1 MRSCLLLSALAAVS
15 TASIGN
21 GILEPNSTTIIDDS
35 DWPDTTTDTNSVT
48 RPPFVGPSHIL
59 IFPPSSISARPSSS
73 LAKLPASRSTLSRR
87 SDGASDGDQDILV
100 SISGRDLIDDP
111 DDTDDGDNHDDDDH
125 EDGSLLS
132 SASEIGTGIATKVL
146 SAVSEFFLGPST
158 TKSTSTAE
166 STSTRDSD
174 QDSTDDPDDSDDDD
188 DDDESFW
195 ETITDGQ
202 KSSLKSRGSSKISSL
217 LDPTSTES
225 EQTMFSDWLL
235 PSSSFESTMFG
246 QAAIDTRTR
255 SRLSSSL
262 PTRTGARSSS
272 PSRSR
277 TRQTSTFRTRTRT
290 RTRSRSSRLSI
301 TRSSSSSLSVT
312 ASSSSA
318 SPTTTMTS
326 TVNSTSATTRTL
338 YSDGFPT
345 STTTVIRLVEPS
357 SPINASS
364 THHFHGLL
372 AGLTNHI
379 IHSSLLCSVIDI
391 DIVVSSLV
399 CSIVDIFVSSFIRPL
414 VDIIHSSLLCSA
426 IDIDIVV
433 SSLVCP
439 LIQVI
444 FSSSVRPLRDIDED
458 DDSHGDIDQDEDSH
472 KDNQSSKI
480 HEVNQEQEV
489 YQVINKNVL
498 NAHGFNLHNNHHGL
512 PISIT
517 YRLANLVVFKAHDT
531 WYLLHDAW
539 SDEESNPSDLIENEN
554 RGSYYT
560 FLYFGGFHSYYT
572 FLYFGGFHSYDF
584 LQNEDRGSCHNH
596 HAFPIIFHKIKTKQK
611 SSTGAKKTKKCS
623 STRRVSSVP
632 KKPASPETFI
642 TRTTVRSPTTTTT
655 TATRVSTSI
664 STSVT
669 TTVSTKFK
677 KGRTTATR
685 WEKTRTKT
693 KTKTPRAR
701 TKTIIRPSGVRT
713 EYLLSTKTKMETKV
727 LHHTRTKT
735 RQHTRA
741 TTRQHT
747 RTRTTTATTITYIG
761 GVQTKTV
768 TLDVDGP
775 PRPTET
781 VTVVTGRP
789 DGSTRTLSR
798 TGPTVVVSEKPDVTI
813 TIPGHSTT
821 ITRRPSTASTTVD
834 SSTPGSQTITVS
846 DARVRQIRGMNA
858 GINDRKLGTFKGL
871 GKDRKTVKF
880 PNKHGSDACKAM
892 SKKCKFAAKDDNT
905 VLPCQERLAY
915 EVFQLYEADPN
926 QSFARGEVVACIDQ
940 NTNYCASIDWQ
951 PWIQKSPKAGKFV
964 EDLMT
969 QRSLNDQDEVPIA
982 SVVESMNWMLD
993 SDARLCGETLLTVE
1007 KQRHS
1012 AGNNLGDMVG
1022 RYVLKLGTAPPKKHG
1037 PTFEDGSNDHSTDD
1051 KDGDDDGESYTPW
1064 VKPSGRRL
1072 VFPNIHDNGVVSDA

>member
-1 MRSCLLLSALAAVS
+1 MRSYLLLSALAAVS

-21 GILEPNSTTIIDDS
+21 GILESNSTTIIDDS

-48 RPPFVGPSHIL
+48 RPPFIGPSHIL

-158 TKSTSTAE
+158 TKSTSTAK

-188 DDDESFW
+188 DDDFW
-195 ETITDGQ
+195 ETITDGL

-246 QAAIDTRTR
+246 QAAIDTHLNIPHSYSYSHKVKIIQTINHQVKLVQSVSYRVKLISQSNHDHDIDR
-255 SRLSSSL
+255 QLYLCNDSYFHC
-262 PTRTGARSSS
+262 ARCG
-272 PSRSR
+272 
-277 TRQTSTFRTRTRT
+277 
-290 RTRSRSSRLSI
+290 
-301 TRSSSSSLSVT
+301 
-312 ASSSSA
+312 
-318 SPTTTMTS
+318 
-326 TVNSTSATTRTL
+326 STSH
-338 YSDGFPT
+338 SVNDDHPQ
-345 STTTVIRLVEPS
+345 
-357 SPINASS
+357 
-364 THHFHGLL
+364 HHFHGLL
-372 AGLTNHI
+372 ANLTNHI
-379 IHSSLLCSVIDI
+379 IHSSLLCSVIDIDIVVSSLVCSIVDIIHSSLLCSAIDI

-426 IDIDIVV
+426 IDIDIVL

-480 HEVNQEQEV
+480 HEVYQEQEV

-517 YRLANLVVFKAHDT
+517 YRLANLVVFKTHDT
-531 WYLLHDAW
+531 WHLLHDAW
-539 SDEESNPSDLIENEN
+539 SDEESHPSDLIENEN

-560 FLYFGGFHSYYT
+560 FLYFGGFHSY
-572 FLYFGGFHSYDF
+572 DF
-584 LQNEDRGSCHNH
+584 LQNEDRGS
-596 HAFPIIFHKIKTKQK
+596 IKTKQK

-642 TRTTVRSPTTTTT
+642 SRTTVRSPTTITTI
-655 TATRVSTSI
+655 ATRVSTSI

-669 TTVSTKFK
+669 TSVSTKFK

-701 TKTIIRPSGVRT
+701 TKTITRPSGVRT

-727 LHHTRTKT
+727 LHHTRIKT

-768 TLDVDGP
+768 TLDIDRP
-775 PRPTET
+775 SRPTKT
-781 VTVVTGRP
+781 VTVDIGRP
-789 DGSTRTLSR
+789 GRSTRTLSR
-798 TGPTVVVSEKPDVTI
+798 TGLTVVVSETPAATI
-813 TIPGHSTT
+813 TTPGHSTT

-834 SSTPGSQTITVS
+834 SSTPGSQIITVS
-846 DARVRQIRGMNA
+846 DARARQIRGMNA

-1051 KDGDDDGESYTPW
+1051 QDGNDDGESYTPW
-1064 VKPSGRRL
+1064 VKPSGRHF
-1072 VFPNIHDNGVVSDA
+1072 VFPDIHDNGVVSDA

>member
-21 GILEPNSTTIIDDS
+21 GILESNSTTIIDDS

-48 RPPFVGPSHIL
+48 RPPFIGPSHIL
-59 IFPPSSISARPSSS
+59 IFPSSSISARPSSS

-87 SDGASDGDQDILV
+87 SDGTFDRDQDILV
-100 SISGRDLIDDP
+100 SISGRDLTDDP
-111 DDTDDGDNHDDDDH
+111 DGTDDGDD
-125 EDGSLLS
+125 EDSLLS
-132 SASEIGTGIATKVL
+132 SAKEIGKGIATKLL
-146 SAVSEFFLGPST
+146 SAVSQFWLDPST
-158 TKSTSTAE
+158 TKSSSTAK
-166 STSTRDSD
+166 STRTRDSD
-174 QDSTDDPDDSDDDD
+174 QDPTGDPNDSDDDDD

-217 LDPTSTES
+217 LNPTSTES

-262 PTRTGARSSS
+262 PTRTGARSSP

-301 TRSSSSSLSVT
+301 TRSSSSSQSVT

-364 THHFHGLL
+364 TVLVVVQPHTQSTTTILSTISTVSL
-372 AGLTNHI
+372 QVSPTT
-379 IHSSLLCSVIDI
+379 SST
-391 DIVVSSLV
+391 
-399 CSIVDIFVSSFIRPL
+399 RR
-414 VDIIHSSLLCSA
+414 
-426 IDIDIVV
+426 
-433 SSLVCP
+433 
-439 LIQVI
+439 
-444 FSSSVRPLRDIDED
+444 SSVRSSTSSSPR
-458 DDSHGDIDQDEDSH
+458 SSVRSSTSSTRRSSVRSSTSTSSSRRSSVR
-472 KDNQSSKI
+472 SSKSSSRRPSVHLETSTKMTTLTETSTKMKTLTKTTSPPRSTKSTKSKKSTKSSTKTSTSQDLTVI
-480 HEVNQEQEV
+480 LDVVSVKTTTARPSNVTVEVVSTETTTARASTFLVEV
-489 YQVINKNVL
+489 VTKPTRQPTRSSMPTASTSTTTITVYPFPLPTVL
-498 NAHGFNLHNNHHGL
+498 PTSSSSRLKTHGTSFTTRGL
-512 PISIT
+512 MESPTHPISLRTRTVARTTPSSTLEGSTRTIS
-517 YRLANLVVFKAHDT
+517 YRTKTVARATTTTHF
-531 WYLLHDAW
+531 
-539 SDEESNPSDLIENEN
+539 PSSSTGTSELSV
-554 RGSYYT
+554 SY
-560 FLYFGGFHSYYT
+560 
-572 FLYFGGFHSYDF
+572 
-584 LQNEDRGSCHNH
+584 R
-596 HAFPIIFHKIKTKQK
+596 IKTKQK

-632 KKPASPETFI
+632 KKPASPET
-642 TRTTVRSPTTTTT
+642 
-655 TATRVSTSI
+655 
-664 STSVT
+664 
-669 TTVSTKFK
+669 
-677 KGRTTATR
+677 
-685 WEKTRTKT
+685 
-693 KTKTPRAR
+693 
-701 TKTIIRPSGVRT
+701 TKTITRPSGVRT
-713 EYLLSTKTKMETKV
+713 EYLLSTETKIKTKV

-747 RTRTTTATTITYIG
+747 RTKTTTATTITYIG

-781 VTVVTGRP
+781 VTVVIGRP

-846 DARVRQIRGMNA
+846 DARARQIRGMNA
-858 GINDRKLGTFKGL
+858 GINDRKLETFKGL

-951 PWIQKSPKAGKFV
+951 PWVQKSPKAGKFV

-1051 KDGDDDGESYTPW
+1051 QDGHDDGESYTPW
-1064 VKPSGRRL
+1064 VKPSGRHF

>member
-1 MRSCLLLSALAAVS
+1 MKTLTKTTSPPRSTKSTKSKKSTKSSTKTSTSQDLTVILDVVS
-15 TASIGN
+15 VK
-21 GILEPNSTTIIDDS
+21 
-35 DWPDTTTDTNSVT
+35 TTT
-48 RPPFVGPSHIL
+48 
-59 IFPPSSISARPSSS
+59 ARPSNV
-73 LAKLPASRSTLSRR
+73 T
-87 SDGASDGDQDILV
+87 V
-100 SISGRDLIDDP
+100 
-111 DDTDDGDNHDDDDH
+111 
-125 EDGSLLS
+125 E
-132 SASEIGTGIATKVL
+132 V
-146 SAVSEFFLGPST
+146 V
-158 TKSTSTAE
+158 
-166 STSTRDSD
+166 
-174 QDSTDDPDDSDDDD
+174 
-188 DDDESFW
+188 
-195 ETITDGQ
+195 
-202 KSSLKSRGSSKISSL
+202 
-217 LDPTSTES
+217 STE
-225 EQTMFSDWLL
+225 T
-235 PSSSFESTMFG
+235 T
-246 QAAIDTRTR
+246 T
-255 SRLSSSL
+255 
-262 PTRTGARSSS
+262 ARA
-272 PSRSR
+272 
-277 TRQTSTFRTRTRT
+277 STF
-290 RTRSRSSRLSI
+290 
-301 TRSSSSSLSVT
+301 
-312 ASSSSA
+312 
-318 SPTTTMTS
+318 
-326 TVNSTSATTRTL
+326 
-338 YSDGFPT
+338 
-345 STTTVIRLVEPS
+345 LVE
-357 SPINASS
+357 
-364 THHFHGLL
+364 
-372 AGLTNHI
+372 
-379 IHSSLLCSVIDI
+379 V
-391 DIVVSSLV
+391 
-399 CSIVDIFVSSFIRPL
+399 
-414 VDIIHSSLLCSA
+414 
-426 IDIDIVV
+426 
-433 SSLVCP
+433 
-439 LIQVI
+439 
-444 FSSSVRPLRDIDED
+444 
-458 DDSHGDIDQDEDSH
+458 
-472 KDNQSSKI
+472 
-480 HEVNQEQEV
+480 
-489 YQVINKNVL
+489 VL

-512 PISIT
+512 PISFT

-531 WYLLHDAW
+531 WHLLHDAW

-560 FLYFGGFHSYYT
+560 FLYFGGFHSY
-572 FLYFGGFHSYDF
+572 DF

-596 HAFPIIFHKIKTKQK
+596 HAFLIIFHRYLGAERLVQNQDQAEVVYWSQK
-611 SSTGAKKTKKCS
+611 DQ
-623 STRRVSSVP
+623 
-632 KKPASPETFI
+632 EM
-642 TRTTVRSPTTTTT
+642 
-655 TATRVSTSI
+655 
-664 STSVT
+664 
-669 TTVSTKFK
+669 
-677 KGRTTATR
+677 
-685 WEKTRTKT
+685 
-693 KTKTPRAR
+693 
-701 TKTIIRPSGVRT
+701 PSGVRT

-735 RQHTRA
+735 RQHTR
-741 TTRQHT
+741 
-747 RTRTTTATTITYIG
+747 TRTTTATTITYIG

-768 TLDVDGP
+768 TLDIDRP
-775 PRPTET
+775 SRPTKT
-781 VTVVTGRP
+781 VTVDIGRP
-789 DGSTRTLSR
+789 GRSTRTLSR

>member
-1 MRSCLLLSALAAVS
+1 MRSALAAVS

-21 GILEPNSTTIIDDS
+21 GILESNSTTIIDDS

-174 QDSTDDPDDSDDDD
+174 QDSTDDPDDSDDDDD

-364 THHFHGLL
+364 TVLVVVQPHTQSTTTILSTISTSTKSKKSTKSSTKTSTPQD
-372 AGLTNHI
+372 LT
-379 IHSSLLCSVIDI
+379 VILD
-391 DIVVSSLV
+391 VVSV
-399 CSIVDIFVSSFIRPL
+399 KTTTARPSN
-414 VDIIHSSLLCSA
+414 VTVE
-426 IDIDIVV
+426 VV
-433 SSLVCP
+433 STETTTARASTFLV
-439 LIQVI
+439 
-444 FSSSVRPLRDIDED
+444 
-458 DDSHGDIDQDEDSH
+458 
-472 KDNQSSKI
+472 
-480 HEVNQEQEV
+480 EV
-489 YQVINKNVL
+489 VL

-512 PISIT
+512 PVSIT

-596 HAFPIIFHKIKTKQK
+596 HAFPIIFHKYLGAERLVQNQDQAEVVYWSQK
-611 SSTGAKKTKKCS
+611 DQ
-623 STRRVSSVP
+623 
-632 KKPASPETFI
+632 EMFI
-642 TRTTVRSPTTTTT
+642 HSQ
-655 TATRVSTSI
+655 S
-664 STSVT
+664 
-669 TTVSTKFK
+669 F
-677 KGRTTATR
+677 
-685 WEKTRTKT
+685 
-693 KTKTPRAR
+693 
-701 TKTIIRPSGVRT
+701 TIIRPSGVRT

>member
-1 MRSCLLLSALAAVS
+1 MP
-15 TASIGN
+15 TAS
-21 GILEPNSTTIIDDS
+21 
-35 DWPDTTTDTNSVT
+35 
-48 RPPFVGPSHIL
+48 
-59 IFPPSSISARPSSS
+59 
-73 LAKLPASRSTLSRR
+73 
-87 SDGASDGDQDILV
+87 
-100 SISGRDLIDDP
+100 
-111 DDTDDGDNHDDDDH
+111 
-125 EDGSLLS
+125 
-132 SASEIGTGIATKVL
+132 
-146 SAVSEFFLGPST
+146 
-158 TKSTSTAE
+158 
-166 STSTRDSD
+166 
-174 QDSTDDPDDSDDDD
+174 
-188 DDDESFW
+188 
-195 ETITDGQ
+195 
-202 KSSLKSRGSSKISSL
+202 
-217 LDPTSTES
+217 
-225 EQTMFSDWLL
+225 
-235 PSSSFESTMFG
+235 
-246 QAAIDTRTR
+246 
-255 SRLSSSL
+255 
-262 PTRTGARSSS
+262 
-272 PSRSR
+272 
-277 TRQTSTFRTRTRT
+277 
-290 RTRSRSSRLSI
+290 
-301 TRSSSSSLSVT
+301 
-312 ASSSSA
+312 
-318 SPTTTMTS
+318 
-326 TVNSTSATTRTL
+326 
-338 YSDGFPT
+338 T
-345 STTTVIRLVEPS
+345 STTTITVYPSPSPTVLPTSSSSRLTTHGTSFTTRDLMKSPTHPISLRTRTVARTTPS
-357 SPINASS
+357 STLEGSTRTISYRTKTVARATTTTHFPSSS
-364 THHFHGLL
+364 TGTSEL
-372 AGLTNHI
+372 
-379 IHSSLLCSVIDI
+379 SV
-391 DIVVSSLV
+391 S
-399 CSIVDIFVSSFIRPL
+399 
-414 VDIIHSSLLCSA
+414 
-426 IDIDIVV
+426 
-433 SSLVCP
+433 
-439 LIQVI
+439 
-444 FSSSVRPLRDIDED
+444 
-458 DDSHGDIDQDEDSH
+458 
-472 KDNQSSKI
+472 
-480 HEVNQEQEV
+480 
-489 YQVINKNVL
+489 
-498 NAHGFNLHNNHHGL
+498 
-512 PISIT
+512 
-517 YRLANLVVFKAHDT
+517 YR
-531 WYLLHDAW
+531 
-539 SDEESNPSDLIENEN
+539 
-554 RGSYYT
+554 
-560 FLYFGGFHSYYT
+560 
-572 FLYFGGFHSYDF
+572 
-584 LQNEDRGSCHNH
+584 
-596 HAFPIIFHKIKTKQK
+596 IKTKQK

-642 TRTTVRSPTTTTT
+642 SRTTVRSPTTTTT

-858 GINDRKLGTFKGL
+858 GINDRKLGTFKSL

-1064 VKPSGRRL
+1064 VKPSGRHF
-1072 VFPNIHDNGVVSDA
+1072 VFPNIHDNSVVSDA

>member
-15 TASIGN
+15 TASIGK
-21 GILEPNSTTIIDDS
+21 GILESNSTTIIDDS
-35 DWPDTTTDTNSVT
+35 DWPDTATDTNSVT
-48 RPPFVGPSHIL
+48 RPPFIRPPHIL

-87 SDGASDGDQDILV
+87 SDGTFDRDQDILV

-111 DDTDDGDNHDDDDH
+111 DGTDDGDD
-125 EDGSLLS
+125 EDSLLS
-132 SASEIGTGIATKVL
+132 SAKNIGKGIATKLL
-146 SAVSEFFLGPST
+146 SAVSQFWLDPST
-158 TKSTSTAE
+158 TKSSSTAK
-166 STSTRDSD
+166 STRTRDSD
-174 QDSTDDPDDSDDDD
+174 QDPTGDPNDSDD

-364 THHFHGLL
+364 TVLVVVQPHTQSTTTILSTISTMTT
-372 AGLTNHI
+372 LTETSTKMKTLTKTTSPSRSTKSTKSKKSTK
-379 IHSSLLCSVIDI
+379 SSTKTSTSQDLTVILD
-391 DIVVSSLV
+391 VVSV
-399 CSIVDIFVSSFIRPL
+399 KTTTARPSN
-414 VDIIHSSLLCSA
+414 VTVE
-426 IDIDIVV
+426 VV
-433 SSLVCP
+433 STETTTARASTFLVE
-439 LIQVI
+439 VTT
-444 FSSSVRPLRDIDED
+444 
-458 DDSHGDIDQDEDSH
+458 DQ
-472 KDNQSSKI
+472 
-480 HEVNQEQEV
+480 
-489 YQVINKNVL
+489 VL

-531 WYLLHDAW
+531 WHLLHDAW

-560 FLYFGGFHSYYT
+560 FLYFGGFHSY
-572 FLYFGGFHSYDF
+572 DF

-596 HAFPIIFHKIKTKQK
+596 HAFPIIFHRYLGAERLVQNQDQAEVVYWSQK
-611 SSTGAKKTKKCS
+611 DQ
-623 STRRVSSVP
+623 
-632 KKPASPETFI
+632 EMFI
-642 TRTTVRSPTTTTT
+642 HSQ
-655 TATRVSTSI
+655 S
-664 STSVT
+664 
-669 TTVSTKFK
+669 F
-677 KGRTTATR
+677 
-685 WEKTRTKT
+685 
-693 KTKTPRAR
+693 
-701 TKTIIRPSGVRT
+701 TIIRPSGVRT
-713 EYLLSTKTKMETKV
+713 EYLLSTKTKMQTKV

-834 SSTPGSQTITVS
+834 SSTPGSQIITVS
-846 DARVRQIRGMNA
+846 DARARQIRGMNA

-1037 PTFEDGSNDHSTDD
+1037 PTFEDGGNDHSTDD
-1051 KDGDDDGESYTPW
+1051 KDGDDDGESYTPGSS
-1064 VKPSGRRL
+1064 PAADILS
-1072 VFPNIHDNGVVSDA
+1072 FPIFMTIALSVMHDETAGKAGMKGV

>member
-21 GILEPNSTTIIDDS
+21 GILESNSTTIIDDS

-174 QDSTDDPDDSDDDD
+174 QDSTDDPDDSDDDDD

-364 THHFHGLL
+364 TVLVVVQPHTQSTTTILSTISTMTT
-372 AGLTNHI
+372 LTETSTKMKTLTKTTSPPRSTKSTKSKKSTK
-379 IHSSLLCSVIDI
+379 SSTKTSTPQDLTLILD
-391 DIVVSSLV
+391 VVSV
-399 CSIVDIFVSSFIRPL
+399 KTTTARPSN
-414 VDIIHSSLLCSA
+414 VTVE
-426 IDIDIVV
+426 VV
-433 SSLVCP
+433 STETTTARASTFLVE
-439 LIQVI
+439 VTT
-444 FSSSVRPLRDIDED
+444 
-458 DDSHGDIDQDEDSH
+458 DQ
-472 KDNQSSKI
+472 
-480 HEVNQEQEV
+480 
-489 YQVINKNVL
+489 VL

-596 HAFPIIFHKIKTKQK
+596 HAFPIIFHKYLGAERLVQNQDQAEVVYWSQK
-611 SSTGAKKTKKCS
+611 DQ
-623 STRRVSSVP
+623 
-632 KKPASPETFI
+632 EMFI
-642 TRTTVRSPTTTTT
+642 HSQ
-655 TATRVSTSI
+655 S
-664 STSVT
+664 
-669 TTVSTKFK
+669 F
-677 KGRTTATR
+677 
-685 WEKTRTKT
+685 
-693 KTKTPRAR
+693 
-701 TKTIIRPSGVRT
+701 TIIRPSGVRT

>member
-1 MRSCLLLSALAAVS
+1 MSRGHE
-15 TASIGN
+15 T
-21 GILEPNSTTIIDDS
+21 DQ
-35 DWPDTTTDTNSVT
+35 TTD
-48 RPPFVGPSHIL
+48 
-59 IFPPSSISARPSSS
+59 
-73 LAKLPASRSTLSRR
+73 
-87 SDGASDGDQDILV
+87 Q
-100 SISGRDLIDDP
+100 
-111 DDTDDGDNHDDDDH
+111 
-125 EDGSLLS
+125 
-132 SASEIGTGIATKVL
+132 
-146 SAVSEFFLGPST
+146 
-158 TKSTSTAE
+158 
-166 STSTRDSD
+166 
-174 QDSTDDPDDSDDDD
+174 
-188 DDDESFW
+188 
-195 ETITDGQ
+195 
-202 KSSLKSRGSSKISSL
+202 
-217 LDPTSTES
+217 
-225 EQTMFSDWLL
+225 
-235 PSSSFESTMFG
+235 
-246 QAAIDTRTR
+246 
-255 SRLSSSL
+255 
-262 PTRTGARSSS
+262 
-272 PSRSR
+272 
-277 TRQTSTFRTRTRT
+277 
-290 RTRSRSSRLSI
+290 
-301 TRSSSSSLSVT
+301 
-312 ASSSSA
+312 
-318 SPTTTMTS
+318 
-326 TVNSTSATTRTL
+326 
-338 YSDGFPT
+338 
-345 STTTVIRLVEPS
+345 
-357 SPINASS
+357 
-364 THHFHGLL
+364 
-372 AGLTNHI
+372 
-379 IHSSLLCSVIDI
+379 
-391 DIVVSSLV
+391 
-399 CSIVDIFVSSFIRPL
+399 
-414 VDIIHSSLLCSA
+414 
-426 IDIDIVV
+426 
-433 SSLVCP
+433 
-439 LIQVI
+439 
-444 FSSSVRPLRDIDED
+444 
-458 DDSHGDIDQDEDSH
+458 
-472 KDNQSSKI
+472 
-480 HEVNQEQEV
+480 
-489 YQVINKNVL
+489 VL

-531 WYLLHDAW
+531 WHLLHDAW

-560 FLYFGGFHSYYT
+560 FLYFGGFHSY
-572 FLYFGGFHSYDF
+572 DF

-596 HAFPIIFHKIKTKQK
+596 HAFPIIFHRIKTKQK

-642 TRTTVRSPTTTTT
+642 SRTTVRSPTTTTT

-834 SSTPGSQTITVS
+834 SSTPGSQIITVS
-846 DARVRQIRGMNA
+846 DARARQIRGMNA

-1037 PTFEDGSNDHSTDD
+1037 PTFEDGGNDHSTDD

-1064 VKPSGRRL
+1064 VKPSGRHF
-1072 VFPNIHDNGVVSDA
+1072 VFPNIHDNSVVSDA

>member
-1 MRSCLLLSALAAVS
+1 MRSYLLLSALAAVS

-21 GILEPNSTTIIDDS
+21 GILESNSTTIIDDS

-48 RPPFVGPSHIL
+48 RPPFIGPSHIL
-59 IFPPSSISARPSSS
+59 IFPSSSISARPSSS

-158 TKSTSTAE
+158 TKSTSTAK

-174 QDSTDDPDDSDDDD
+174 QDSIDDPDDSDDDD
-188 DDDESFW
+188 DDDDDFW
-195 ETITDGQ
+195 ETITDGL

-235 PSSSFESTMFG
+235 SSSSFESTMFG
-246 QAAIDTRTR
+246 QAAIDTHLNIPHSYSYSHKVKIIQTINHQVKLVQSVSYRVKLISQSNHDHDIDR
-255 SRLSSSL
+255 QLYLCNDSYFHC
-262 PTRTGARSSS
+262 ARCG
-272 PSRSR
+272 
-277 TRQTSTFRTRTRT
+277 
-290 RTRSRSSRLSI
+290 
-301 TRSSSSSLSVT
+301 
-312 ASSSSA
+312 
-318 SPTTTMTS
+318 
-326 TVNSTSATTRTL
+326 STSH
-338 YSDGFPT
+338 SVNDDHPQ
-345 STTTVIRLVEPS
+345 
-357 SPINASS
+357 
-364 THHFHGLL
+364 HHLHGLL

-560 FLYFGGFHSYYT
+560 FLYFGGFHSY
-572 FLYFGGFHSYDF
+572 DF

-596 HAFPIIFHKIKTKQK
+596 HAFPIIFHRIKTKQK

-642 TRTTVRSPTTTTT
+642 SRTTVRSPTTTTT

-1064 VKPSGRRL
+1064 VKPSGRHF
-1072 VFPNIHDNGVVSDA
+1072 VFPNIHDNSVVSDA

>member
-21 GILEPNSTTIIDDS
+21 GILESNSTTIIDDS

-48 RPPFVGPSHIL
+48 RPPFIGPSHIL

-87 SDGASDGDQDILV
+87 SDGTFDRDQDILV

-111 DDTDDGDNHDDDDH
+111 DGTDDGDH
-125 EDGSLLS
+125 EDSLLS

-146 SAVSEFFLGPST
+146 SAQNQLITRFNLHRVGANDVLGLAISIV
-158 TKSTSTAE
+158 TS
-166 STSTRDSD
+166 
-174 QDSTDDPDDSDDDD
+174 
-188 DDDESFW
+188 W
-195 ETITDGQ
+195 EYDV
-202 KSSLKSRGSSKISSL
+202 
-217 LDPTSTES
+217 
-225 EQTMFSDWLL
+225 
-235 PSSSFESTMFG
+235 
-246 QAAIDTRTR
+246 
-255 SRLSSSL
+255 
-262 PTRTGARSSS
+262 RSSS
-272 PSRSR
+272 DRYSYQITLVFVFTNSYWSTLISSFAFPY
-277 TRQTSTFRTRTRT
+277 QTDLNIPHSYSYSHKVKIIQTINHQVK
-290 RTRSRSSRLSI
+290 LVQ
-301 TRSSSSSLSVT
+301 SV
-312 ASSSSA
+312 SYRVKLISQS
-318 SPTTTMTS
+318 
-326 TVNSTSATTRTL
+326 
-338 YSDGFPT
+338 
-345 STTTVIRLVEPS
+345 
-357 SPINASS
+357 
-364 THHFHGLL
+364 
-372 AGLTNHI
+372 NHD
-379 IHSSLLCSVIDI
+379 HDI
-391 DIVVSSLV
+391 DRQLY
-399 CSIVDIFVSSFIRPL
+399 
-414 VDIIHSSLLCSA
+414 LCN
-426 IDIDIVV
+426 
-433 SSLVCP
+433 
-439 LIQVI
+439 
-444 FSSSVRPLRDIDED
+444 
-458 DDSHGDIDQDEDSH
+458 DS
-472 KDNQSSKI
+472 
-480 HEVNQEQEV
+480 
-489 YQVINKNVL
+489 YFVL

-517 YRLANLVVFKAHDT
+517 YRLANLVVFKTHDT
-531 WYLLHDAW
+531 WHLLHDAW
-539 SDEESNPSDLIENEN
+539 SDEESHPSDLIENEN
-554 RGSYYT
+554 RG
-560 FLYFGGFHSYYT
+560 SYYT

-596 HAFPIIFHKIKTKQK
+596 HAFPIIFHRYLGAERLVQNQDQAEVVYWSQK
-611 SSTGAKKTKKCS
+611 DQ
-623 STRRVSSVP
+623 
-632 KKPASPETFI
+632 EMFI
-642 TRTTVRSPTTTTT
+642 HSQ
-655 TATRVSTSI
+655 SF
-664 STSVT
+664 
-669 TTVSTKFK
+669 FK

-713 EYLLSTKTKMETKV
+713 EYLLSTKTKMETEV

-735 RQHTRA
+735 RQHTR
-741 TTRQHT
+741 T
-747 RTRTTTATTITYIG
+747 RTKTTTATTITYIG

-768 TLDVDGP
+768 TIDIDRP
-775 PRPTET
+775 SRPTKT
-781 VTVVTGRP
+781 VTVDIGRP
-789 DGSTRTLSR
+789 GRSTRTLSR
-798 TGPTVVVSEKPDVTI
+798 TGLTVVVSETPAATI

-892 SKKCKFAAKDDNT
+892 SKKCKFAAKDNNT

-1051 KDGDDDGESYTPW
+1051 KDGDDDDESYTPW
-1064 VKPSGRRL
+1064 VKPSGRHF
-1072 VFPNIHDNGVVSDA
+1072 VFPNIHDNSVVSDV

>member
-21 GILEPNSTTIIDDS
+21 GILESNSTTIIDDS

-48 RPPFVGPSHIL
+48 RPPFNGPSHIL

-87 SDGASDGDQDILV
+87 SDGTFDRDQDILV

-111 DDTDDGDNHDDDDH
+111 DGTDDGDD
-125 EDGSLLS
+125 EDSLLS
-132 SASEIGTGIATKVL
+132 SAKNIGKGIATKLL
-146 SAVSEFFLGPST
+146 SAVSQFWLDPST
-158 TKSTSTAE
+158 TKSSSTAK

-188 DDDESFW
+188 DDDDESFW
-195 ETITDGQ
+195 ETFTDGQ

-262 PTRTGARSSS
+262 PTRTGARSSP

-301 TRSSSSSLSVT
+301 TRSSSSSQSVT

-345 STTTVIRLVEPS
+345 STTTHCARCG
-357 SPINASS
+357 S
-364 THHFHGLL
+364 TSHSVNDDHPQHHFHGLL
-372 AGLTNHI
+372 TGLTNHI

-391 DIVVSSLV
+391 DIVVSSLL

-531 WYLLHDAW
+531 WHLLHDAW

-560 FLYFGGFHSYYT
+560 FLYFGGFHSY
-572 FLYFGGFHSYDF
+572 DF
-584 LQNEDRGSCHNH
+584 LQNEDRGS
-596 HAFPIIFHKIKTKQK
+596 IKTKQK

-642 TRTTVRSPTTTTT
+642 SRTTVRSPTTTTT

-701 TKTIIRPSGVRT
+701 TKTITRPSGVRT

-747 RTRTTTATTITYIG
+747 RTRTKTTTATTITYIG

-768 TLDVDGP
+768 TLDIDRP
-775 PRPTET
+775 SRPTKT
-781 VTVVTGRP
+781 VTVDIGRP
-789 DGSTRTLSR
+789 GQSTRTLSR
-798 TGPTVVVSEKPDVTI
+798 TGLTVVVSETPAATI

-834 SSTPGSQTITVS
+834 SSTPGSQIITVS
-846 DARVRQIRGMNA
+846 DARARQIRGMNA

-905 VLPCQERLAY
+905 VLPCQERLA
-915 EVFQLYEADPN
+915 
-926 QSFARGEVVACIDQ
+926 GEVVACIDQ

-1064 VKPSGRRL
+1064 VKPSGRHF

>member
-21 GILEPNSTTIIDDS
+21 GILESNSTTIIDDS
-35 DWPDTTTDTNSVT
+35 DWPATTTDTNSVT
-48 RPPFVGPSHIL
+48 RPPFIGPSHIL
-59 IFPPSSISARPSSS
+59 VFPPSSISARPSSS
-73 LAKLPASRSTLSRR
+73 LAKLPASKSTLSRR

-146 SAVSEFFLGPST
+146 SAVSEFFLGRST

-174 QDSTDDPDDSDDDD
+174 QDSTGDPDDSDDDDDD

-246 QAAIDTRTR
+246 QAAIDTHLNIPHSYSYSHKVKIIQTINHQVKLVQSVSYRVKLISQSNHDHDIDR
-255 SRLSSSL
+255 QLYLCNDSYFHC
-262 PTRTGARSSS
+262 ARCG
-272 PSRSR
+272 
-277 TRQTSTFRTRTRT
+277 
-290 RTRSRSSRLSI
+290 
-301 TRSSSSSLSVT
+301 
-312 ASSSSA
+312 
-318 SPTTTMTS
+318 
-326 TVNSTSATTRTL
+326 STSH
-338 YSDGFPT
+338 SVNDDHPQ
-345 STTTVIRLVEPS
+345 
-357 SPINASS
+357 
-364 THHFHGLL
+364 HHLHGLL

-560 FLYFGGFHSYYT
+560 FLYFGGFHSY
-572 FLYFGGFHSYDF
+572 DF

-596 HAFPIIFHKIKTKQK
+596 HAFPIIFHRIKTKQK

-642 TRTTVRSPTTTTT
+642 SRTTVRSPTTTTT

-1064 VKPSGRRL
+1064 VKPSGRHF
-1072 VFPNIHDNGVVSDA
+1072 VFPNIHDNSVVSDA

>member
-21 GILEPNSTTIIDDS
+21 GILESNSTTIIDDS

-48 RPPFVGPSHIL
+48 RPPFNGPSHIL

-146 SAVSEFFLGPST
+146 SAVSEFFLGRST

-174 QDSTDDPDDSDDDD
+174 QDSTGDPDDSDDDDD

-262 PTRTGARSSS
+262 PTRTGARSSP

-301 TRSSSSSLSVT
+301 TRSSSSSQSVT

-364 THHFHGLL
+364 TVLVVVQPHTQSTTTILSTISTVSL
-372 AGLTNHI
+372 QVSPTT
-379 IHSSLLCSVIDI
+379 SST
-391 DIVVSSLV
+391 
-399 CSIVDIFVSSFIRPL
+399 RR
-414 VDIIHSSLLCSA
+414 
-426 IDIDIVV
+426 
-433 SSLVCP
+433 
-439 LIQVI
+439 
-444 FSSSVRPLRDIDED
+444 SSVRPSTSTSSSRR
-458 DDSHGDIDQDEDSH
+458 SSVR
-472 KDNQSSKI
+472 SSKSSSRRPSVHLETSTKMTTLTETSTKMKTLTKTTSPPRSTKSTKSKKSTKSSTKTSTSQDLTVI
-480 HEVNQEQEV
+480 LDVVSVKTTTARPSNVTVEVVSTETTTARASTFLVEV
-489 YQVINKNVL
+489 TTDQVL

-517 YRLANLVVFKAHDT
+517 YRLANLVVFKTHDT
-531 WYLLHDAW
+531 WHLLHDAW
-539 SDEESNPSDLIENEN
+539 SDEESHPSDLIENEN
-554 RGSYYT
+554 RG
-560 FLYFGGFHSYYT
+560 SYYT

-596 HAFPIIFHKIKTKQK
+596 HAFPIIFHRYLGAERLVQNQDQAEVVYWSQK
-611 SSTGAKKTKKCS
+611 DQEMFIHSQSFVCS
-623 STRRVSSVP
+623 EE
-632 KKPASPETFI
+632 ASLSRDTI
-642 TRTTVRSPTTTTT
+642 T
-655 TATRVSTSI
+655 
-664 STSVT
+664 
-669 TTVSTKFK
+669 
-677 KGRTTATR
+677 
-685 WEKTRTKT
+685 
-693 KTKTPRAR
+693 
-701 TKTIIRPSGVRT
+701 RPSGVRT

-727 LHHTRTKT
+727 LHHTRIKT

-768 TLDVDGP
+768 TLDIDRP
-775 PRPTET
+775 SRPTKT
-781 VTVVTGRP
+781 VTVDIGRP
-789 DGSTRTLSR
+789 GRSTRTLSR
-798 TGPTVVVSEKPDVTI
+798 TGLTVVVSETPAATI

-834 SSTPGSQTITVS
+834 SSTPGSQIITVS
-846 DARVRQIRGMNA
+846 DARARQIRGMNA

-1064 VKPSGRRL
+1064 VKPSGRHF
-1072 VFPNIHDNGVVSDA
+1072 VFPDIHDNGVVSDA

>member
-21 GILEPNSTTIIDDS
+21 GILESNSTTIIDDS

-87 SDGASDGDQDILV
+87 SDGASDGDRDILV
-100 SISGRDLIDDP
+100 SVSGRDLIDDP

-146 SAVSEFFLGPST
+146 SA
-158 TKSTSTAE
+158 
-166 STSTRDSD
+166 
-174 QDSTDDPDDSDDDD
+174 
-188 DDDESFW
+188 
-195 ETITDGQ
+195 
-202 KSSLKSRGSSKISSL
+202 
-217 LDPTSTES
+217 S

-262 PTRTGARSSS
+262 PTRTGARSSP

-301 TRSSSSSLSVT
+301 TRSSSSSQSVT

-364 THHFHGLL
+364 TVLVVVQPHTQSTTTILSTISTVSL
-372 AGLTNHI
+372 QISPTT
-379 IHSSLLCSVIDI
+379 SST
-391 DIVVSSLV
+391 
-399 CSIVDIFVSSFIRPL
+399 R
-414 VDIIHSSLLCSA
+414 H
-426 IDIDIVV
+426 
-433 SSLVCP
+433 
-439 LIQVI
+439 
-444 FSSSVRPLRDIDED
+444 SSVRSSTSTSSSRR
-458 DDSHGDIDQDEDSH
+458 SSVR
-472 KDNQSSKI
+472 SSKSSSRRPSVHLETSTKMTTLTETSTKMKTLTKTTSPPRSTKSTKSKKSTKSSTKTSTSQDLTVI
-480 HEVNQEQEV
+480 LDVVSVKTTTARPSNVTVEIVSTETTTARASTFLVEVTTDQ
-489 YQVINKNVL
+489 VL

-517 YRLANLVVFKAHDT
+517 YRLANLVVFKTHDT
-531 WYLLHDAW
+531 WHLLHDAW
-539 SDEESNPSDLIENEN
+539 SDEESHPSDLIENEN
-554 RGSYYT
+554 RG
-560 FLYFGGFHSYYT
+560 SYYT

-596 HAFPIIFHKIKTKQK
+596 HAFPIIFHRYLGAERLVQNQDQAEVVYWSQK
-611 SSTGAKKTKKCS
+611 DQEMFIHSQSFVCS
-623 STRRVSSVP
+623 EE
-632 KKPASPETFI
+632 ASLS
-642 TRTTVRSPTTTTT
+642 RD
-655 TATRVSTSI
+655 
-664 STSVT
+664 
-669 TTVSTKFK
+669 
-677 KGRTTATR
+677 
-685 WEKTRTKT
+685 
-693 KTKTPRAR
+693 
-701 TKTIIRPSGVRT
+701 TIIRPSGVRT

-747 RTRTTTATTITYIG
+747 RTKTTTATTITYIG
-761 GVQTKTV
+761 AVQTKTV
-768 TLDVDGP
+768 TLDIDRP
-775 PRPTET
+775 SRPTKT
-781 VTVVTGRP
+781 VTVDIGRP
-789 DGSTRTLSR
+789 GRSTRTLSR
-798 TGPTVVVSEKPDVTI
+798 TGLTVVVSETPAATI

-821 ITRRPSTASTTVD
+821 ITRRPGTASTTVD
-834 SSTPGSQTITVS
+834 SSTPGSQIITVS
-846 DARVRQIRGMNA
+846 DARARQIRGMNA

-1051 KDGDDDGESYTPW
+1051 DQDGNDDGESYTPW
-1064 VKPSGRRL
+1064 VKPSGRHF